1 MFNELID
8 NIQRLGVITA
18 KDVERLSATELLF
31 LIIERLNGITQ
42 DAQNVHKIIEEF
54 DKLLNEKT
62 QELVPEEVEKLLNHW
77 KNDGTLDAMIDEL
90 VIQEFSGKVDKLL
103 ESEINALNP
112 PQGLTAFVE
121 GADITTALRQMV
133 ADGRPIFI
141 PKGNYVVSGQIDLAN
156 CPKIYGSATLT
167 MKGEFTLFKVSKQEV
182 VIEGLTIIGDK
193 SKSQTGISFSGIRGL
208 RVRNMVFKSIMTAIY
223 GTQCGSRIHETG
235 FISDCHFKDCITGI
249 FADTR
254 CEYMTISN
262 CVLCQC
268 STAIKIKGGNI
279 LTTGCQITDGSIG
292 VHILEGENGGHGV
305 ISGCQINHNT
315 ESVKMIKVPNGYTIT
330 GNNIFY
336 GKLTVDNCGSQ
347 IVLCGNTLAC
357 EIAITNSV
365 VVANGNTFHESN
377 FSALTDEASV
387 VRTIGNITN
396 LNSGSLQSAKY
407 NMDDSMYYLEMKQGK
422 NGGNTTLGA
431 VVTEYLYL
439 NAFKPVHYVN
449 GLGQLIM
456 SPTKF
461 YNQDTGLW
469 TLSGTPRADIEVN
482 LTFTIGLDA
491 SYTGACP
498 IIDVRTIKADGSPIQ
513 QYPMTVSVETFENG
527 VRYATYSFSGR
538 ILGQRDLLFG
548 IHVNKNGAPDNS
560 IVRGMGS
567 HFAVYGL

>member
-42 DAQNVHKIIEEF
+42 DAQNVHRIIEEF

-62 QELVPEEVEKLLNHW
+62 QELIPGEVEKLLNQW
-77 KNDGTLDAMIDEL
+77 KNDGTLDAMLDEL
-90 VIQEFSGKVDKLL
+90 VISEFTSKIDETI

-112 PQGLTAFVE
+112 PQGLTAFVQ
-121 GADITTALRQMV
+121 GADITTSLREMV

-141 PKGNYVVSGQIDLAN
+141 PKGNYTVSGQIELAN

-167 MKGEFTLFKVSKQEV
+167 LKGDFTLFKVSRQDM

-193 SKSQTGISFSGIRGL
+193 SKSQTGISFTDIRGL
-208 RVRNMVFKSIMTAIY
+208 RIRNMVFKSIMTAIY
-223 GTQCGSRIHETG
+223 GTQCGSTIHETG
-235 FISDCHFKDCITGI
+235 FISECHFKECVTGI

-268 STAIKIKGGNI
+268 STGIKIKGGNI

-292 VHILEGENGGHGV
+292 IHILEGQNGGHGV

-330 GNNIFY
+330 GSNIFY

-347 IVLCGNTLAC
+347 IVISGNTLAC
-357 EIAITNSV
+357 EVAITNSV

-377 FSALTDEASV
+377 FSAITDESSV
-387 VRTIGNITN
+387 VRTNGNMTN
-396 LNSGSLQSAKY
+396 LFSGALKSAKY
-407 NMDDSMYYLEMKQGK
+407 NVDDSMYFLKMKHGD
-422 NGGNTTLGA
+422 NTNTSLGA
-431 VVTEYLYL
+431 VVTENLYL
-439 NAFKPVHYVN
+439 NAFRPEYYVN
-449 GLGQLIM
+449 GLGQHIV

-461 YNQDTGLW
+461 YDADSGVWN
-469 TLSGTPRADIEVN
+469 LSGSPRSDIEVN
-482 LTFTIGLDA
+482 LCFTISLTAD
-491 SYTGACP
+491 YKGACP
-498 IIDVRTIKADGSPIQ
+498 IIDVRVINSNGSPVQ
-513 QYPMTVSVETFENG
+513 KYPMACSVETFENG
-527 VRYATYSFSGR
+527 VRYVTYSYYGK
-538 ILGQRDLLFG
+538 ILGQRDLMFV

-560 IVRGMGS
+560 LVRGMGS
-567 HFAVYGL
+567 HFAVFGL

>member
-8 NIQRLGVITA
+8 NIQRIGVITA

-42 DAQNVHKIIEEF
+42 DAQNVHNIIKEF

-62 QELVPEEVEKLLNHW
+62 QELIPDEVEELLNQW
-77 KNDGTLDAMIDEL
+77 KTDGTLDAMVDEL
-90 VIQEFSGKVDKLL
+90 VIHEFTGKVDQLL

-112 PQGLTAFVE
+112 PQGLPAFVE
-121 GADITTALRQMV
+121 GADVTSALRKMV
-133 ADGRPIFI
+133 TDGRPIFI
-141 PKGNYVVSGQIDLAN
+141 PKGNYMVSGQIDLVN

-167 MKGEFTLFKVSKQEV
+167 LNGEFTLFKVSKQEV

-193 SKSQTGISFSGIRGL
+193 AKNQIGISFSGIRGL
-208 RVRNMVFKSIMTAIY
+208 RIRNMVFKSIMTAIY

-235 FISDCHFKDCITGI
+235 FISECHFKDCITGI

-292 VHILEGENGGHGV
+292 VHILDGENGGHGV

-330 GNNIFY
+330 GSNIFY

-347 IVLCGNTLAC
+347 IVLAGNTLAC
-357 EIAITNSV
+357 EVAITNSV

-387 VRTIGNITN
+387 IRTSGNITN
-396 LNSGSLQSAKY
+396 LDKGQYVSAKY

-422 NGGNTTLGA
+422 PNNTTLGA
-431 VVTEYLYL
+431 VVTSDLYL
-439 NAFKPVHYVN
+439 NAFKPIYYVN
-449 GLGQLIM
+449 GLGQHIT

-461 YNQDTGLW
+461 YDKETGLW

-482 LTFTIGLDA
+482 LTFTVGLNAD
-491 SYTGACP
+491 YTGPCP
-498 IIDVRTIKADGSPIQ
+498 IIDLRTITSSGSTVQI
-513 QYPMTVSVETFENG
+513 YPMAVSVESFTNG
-527 VRYATYSFSGR
+527 IRYATYSFSGR
-538 ILGQRDLLFG
+538 LLIQRDLTFA

-560 IVRGMGS
+560 VVRGMGS
-567 HFAVYGL
+567 HFAVFGL

>member
-18 KDVERLSATELLF
+18 KDVERLSATELLV

-42 DAQNVHKIIEEF
+42 DAQNVHNFIKEF
-54 DKLLNEKT
+54 DKMLNEKT
-62 QELVPEEVEKLLNHW
+62 QDLIPEEVEKLLNQW
-77 KNDGTLDAMIDEL
+77 KNDGTLDAMLDEL
-90 VIQEFSGKVDKLL
+90 VIHEFTGKVDQLL
-103 ESEINALNP
+103 ESEINALIP

-121 GADITTALRQMV
+121 GADITKSLRQMV

-141 PKGNYVVSGQIDLAN
+141 PKGNYIVSGQIDLDI

-167 MKGEFTLFKVSKQEV
+167 LNGEFTLFKVSKQEV

-193 SKSQTGISFSGIRGL
+193 SKNQTGISFSGIRGL
-208 RVRNMVFKSIMTAIY
+208 RIRNMVFKSIMTAIY

-235 FISDCHFKDCITGI
+235 FISECHFKDCITGV

-292 VHILEGENGGHGV
+292 IHILDGENGGHGV
-305 ISGCQINHNT
+305 ISGCQINHNK
-315 ESVKMIKVPNGYTIT
+315 ESVKMISVPNGYTIT
-330 GNNIFY
+330 GSNIFY
-336 GKLTVDNCGSQ
+336 GDLTVDNCGSQ
-347 IVLCGNTLAC
+347 IVLSGNTLAC
-357 EIAITNSV
+357 KVTITNSV

-396 LNSGSLQSAKY
+396 LNKNTLQSAKY
-407 NMDDSMYYLEMKQGK
+407 NMENSMYYLEMKQGK
-422 NGGNTTLGA
+422 FGGNTTLGA
-431 VVTEYLYL
+431 VVTEYMYL
-439 NAFKPVHYVN
+439 NAFKAVHYVN
-449 GLGQLIM
+449 GLGQLI
-456 SPTKF
+456 SGPTKF
-461 YNQDTGLW
+461 YDKDTGLW

-482 LTFTIGLDA
+482 LTFTIGLHA
-491 SYTGACP
+491 SYTGPCP
-498 IIDVRTIKADGSPIQ
+498 VIDVRTVRTDGSAVQ
-513 QYPMTVSVETFENG
+513 VYPMVCSVETFDSG
-527 VRYATYSFSGR
+527 IRYATYSFSGR

-560 IVRGMGS
+560 VVRGETS

>member
-1 MFNELID
+1 MFNELIE

-42 DAQNVHKIIEEF
+42 DAQTVHNIIKEF

-62 QELVPEEVEKLLNHW
+62 QEIIPVEVEELLNNW
-77 KNDGTLDAMIDEL
+77 KNDGTLDAMLDEL
-90 VIQEFSGKVDKLL
+90 VIHEFTGKVDQLL

-112 PQGLTAFVE
+112 PQGITAFVE
-121 GADITTALRQMV
+121 GADITASLRQMV
-133 ADGRPIFI
+133 VDGRPIFI
-141 PKGNYVVSGQIDLAN
+141 PKGSYIVSGQIDLTN

-167 MKGEFTLFKVSKQEV
+167 LNGEFTLFKVSKQEV

-193 SKSQTGISFSGIRGL
+193 SKNQTGISFSGIRGL
-208 RVRNMVFKSIMTAIY
+208 RIRNMVFKSIMTAIY

-292 VHILEGENGGHGV
+292 VHILDGENGGHGV

-315 ESVKMIKVPNGYTIT
+315 ESIKMIKVPNGYTIT
-330 GNNIFY
+330 GSNIFY

-347 IVLCGNTLAC
+347 IVLSGNTLAC
-357 EIAITNSV
+357 EVAISNSV
-365 VVANGNTFHESN
+365 VVATGNTFHESN
-377 FSALTDEASV
+377 FSAITDESSTI
-387 VRTIGNITN
+387 RTIGNITN
-396 LNSGSLQSAKY
+396 LFSGALKSAKY
-407 NMDDSMYYLEMKQGK
+407 NINDSMYFLKMKHGD
-422 NGGNTTLGA
+422 NTNTSLGA
-431 VVTEYLYL
+431 VVTEDLYL
-439 NAFKPVHYVN
+439 NAFKPEYYVN
-449 GLGQLIM
+449 GLGQHIV

-461 YNQDTGLW
+461 YDSDTGVW
-469 TLSGTPRADIEVN
+469 DLSGSPKSDIEVN
-482 LTFTIGLDA
+482 LCFTISLTAD
-491 SYTGACP
+491 YKGACP
-498 IIDVRTIKADGSPIQ
+498 IIDVRVIDSNGSPIQ
-513 QYPMTVSVETFENG
+513 KYPMACGVETFENG
-527 VRYATYSFSGR
+527 VRYVTYSYYGK
-538 ILGQRDLLFG
+538 ILGQRDLRFV

-560 IVRGMGS
+560 LVRGMGS

>member
-31 LIIERLNGITQ
+31 LMIERLNGITQ
-42 DAQNVHKIIEEF
+42 DAQNVHKILEEF
-54 DKLLNEKT
+54 DLLLNEKT
-62 QELVPEEVEKLLNHW
+62 QELIPGEVEELLNQW
-77 KNDGTLDAMIDEL
+77 KTDGTLDAMIDEL
-90 VIQEFSGKVDKLL
+90 VISEFTSKIDKTI

-112 PQGLTAFVE
+112 PTGISPFVQ
-121 GADITTALRQMV
+121 GADITTSLRQMV

-141 PKGNYVVSGQIDLAN
+141 PKGNYTVSGQIDLAN
-156 CPKIYGSATLT
+156 CPKIYGTATLT
-167 MKGEFTLFKVSKQEV
+167 LNGEFTLFNVSKQEV

-193 SKSQTGISFSGIRGL
+193 TKNQTGISFTGIRGL
-208 RVRNMVFKSIMTAIY
+208 RIRNMVFKSIMTAIY
-223 GTQCGSRIHETG
+223 GTQCGSTIHETG

-279 LTTGCQITDGSIG
+279 LTTGCQMTDGSIG
-292 VHILEGENGGHGV
+292 MEILDGQNGGHGV

-315 ESVKMIKVPNGYTIT
+315 ESIKMINVPNGYTIT
-330 GNNIFY
+330 GSNIFY

-347 IVLCGNTLAC
+347 IVLSGNTLAC
-357 EIAITNSV
+357 EVAITNSV

-377 FSALTDEASV
+377 FSALTDEASTI
-387 VRTIGNITN
+387 RTIGNMTN

-422 NGGNTTLGA
+422 PNNTTLGA
-431 VVTEYLYL
+431 VVTSDLYL

-456 SPTKF
+456 SPSKF
-461 YNQDTGLW
+461 YDQETGLW

-482 LTFTIGLDA
+482 LTFTIGLEA
-491 SYTGACP
+491 TYTGACP
-498 IIDVRTIKADGSPIQ
+498 IIDLRTITSSGTTAQI
-513 QYPMTVSVETFENG
+513 YPMAVSVESFTNG
-527 VRYATYSFSGR
+527 TRYATYSFSGR
-538 ILGQRDLLFG
+538 LLIQRDLTFV
-548 IHVNKNGAPDNS
+548 IHVNKNGAPDDS